1 MALFLMP
8 IFLFQIS
15 LEELLNKAMKNNP
28 EILSAQ
34 RIYRATLYQKE
45 YYRWWLPN
53 PEIGFG
59 ASFSEPRF
67 EFSIS
72 QKLPFPSKL
81 NALGKKADSVSSLE
95 LKRLELMK
103 WEIKTQIKEHYFEL
117 WFIYSQ
123 KEILEDMKM
132 LVSDL
137 AEVVQSR
144 YRFGQEPIASLI
156 RVQIELSKIQERIIN
171 LSADISVLSSKI
183 SELVGEIPDSN
194 IFPEGDIFPAK
205 FDLPY
210 SQLKDIALAHSP
222 QLQVLQA
229 EIELNKSDLFASKT
243 ELYPDFGF
251 MFDTMGGMM
260 RAMITF
266 EIPAFFRKKEVKKI
280 MESQEILL
288 SSHSRFEAEKNRVLN
303 LLKSFKDLSDSS
315 FELWKL
321 YKEVI
326 IPQAE
331 LNFSAARANWEVGKV
346 DFLTVIDSLTLL
358 LSYKIEEKRYV
369 SLNRKYNANI
379 EKLLGL
385 DEKEVIN
392 YEFNK
397 ER

>member
-8 IFLFQIS
+8 IFLVQIS

-34 RIYRATLYQKE
+34 RIYNSTLYQRE
-45 YYRWWLPN
+45 YLSWWLPN
-53 PEIGFG
+53 PEIGLG
-59 ASFSEPRF
+59 ASFLVPKF

-72 QKLPFPSKL
+72 QKIPFPSKL
-81 NALGKKADSVSSLE
+81 KALGKKADSLSSLE
-95 LKRLELMK
+95 LKKIELLK

-117 WFIYSQ
+117 WFVYSQ
-123 KEILEDMKM
+123 KEILENMKI
-132 LVSDL
+132 LLSDL
-137 AEVVQSR
+137 AEAVQSR
-144 YRFGQEPIASLI
+144 YRLGKEPISSFI
-156 RVQIELSKIQERIIN
+156 RVQIELYKIQERIIN
-171 LSADISVLSSKI
+171 LSADISLLSSKI

-194 IFPEGDIFPAK
+194 IVPEGDVFPSK

-210 SQLKDIALAHSP
+210 SQLKDIALSHSP
-222 QLQVLQA
+222 QLQFSQA
-229 EIELNKSDLFASKT
+229 EIESSKSELFASKT

-266 EIPAFFRKKEVKKI
+266 EVPAFFSKKEARKI

-288 SSHSRFEAEKNRVLN
+288 SSYSRFESEKNRVLS
-303 LLKSFKDLSDSS
+303 LLKSFKELSDSS

-321 YKEVI
+321 YKDVI
-326 IPQAE
+326 IPQAD

-346 DFLTVIDSLTLL
+346 DFLSVIDSLTMLF
-358 LSYKIEEKRYV
+358 SYKIEEKKFV
-369 SLNRKYNANI
+369 FLNRKYNANI

-385 DEKEVIN
+385 DEKEVRN
-392 YEFNK
+392 YVIREK
-397 ER
+397 